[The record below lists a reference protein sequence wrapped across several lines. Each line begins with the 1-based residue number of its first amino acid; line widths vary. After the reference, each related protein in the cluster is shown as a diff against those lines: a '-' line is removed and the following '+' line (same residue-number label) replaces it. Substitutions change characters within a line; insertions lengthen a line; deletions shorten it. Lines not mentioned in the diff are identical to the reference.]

1 MYTQKILSWYYS
13 CSMQKM
19 ETEHEDGEPNKH
31 LKMIHYYYINYKEF
45 VNVVKYRLDMMRKK
59 IQSEGKTVSM
69 SSVLVTATLL
79 CLFPFTHIIYTLY
92 TRLIV
97 GHHMY
102 VRLAILHLLNL
113 TLTGCITQVQTL

>member
-1 MYTQKILSWYYS
+1 
-13 CSMQKM
+13 MQKM
-19 ETEHEDGEPNKH
+19 ETEREDGGSGEPNKH

-69 SSVLVTATLL
+69 SDSLL
-79 CLFPFTHIIYTLY
+79 SCDNYICFLSTCALY

-102 VRLAILHLLNL
+102 VQLATLPSLNL
-113 TLTGCITQVQTL
+113 TLTGCTTQLHPH

>member
-1 MYTQKILSWYYS
+1 
-13 CSMQKM
+13 MQKM

-69 SSVLVTATLL
+69 SSVLVTAMLL

>member
-1 MYTQKILSWYYS
+1 
-13 CSMQKM
+13 M
-19 ETEHEDGEPNKH
+19 ETEREDGGSGEPNKH

-59 IQSEGKTVSM
+59 IQSEGKTVSVSNSM
-69 SSVLVTATLL
+69 LMISIVIV
-79 CLFPFTHIIYTLY
+79 CLFPSIHALH

-102 VRLAILHLLNL
+102 VPLAILTSLNL
-113 TLTGCITQVQTL
+113 TLTGCIIQLQTL

>member
-1 MYTQKILSWYYS
+1 
-13 CSMQKM
+13 MQKM
-19 ETEHEDGEPNKH
+19 ETEHEDGGSSEPNKH

-69 SSVLVTATLL
+69 SNSILVLSIIIVII
-79 CLFPFTHIIYTLY
+79 CLFPSTHALY

-102 VRLAILHLLNL
+102 VRLAILPSLNS
-113 TLTGCITQVQTL
+113 TLTGCITQAHPL

>member
-1 MYTQKILSWYYS
+1 
-13 CSMQKM
+13 MQKM
-19 ETEHEDGEPNKH
+19 ETEREDGSSGEHNKH

-69 SSVLVTATLL
+69 SNYVSDFSIILYYVS
-79 CLFPFTHIIYTLY
+79 FPSTHALY

-97 GHHMY
+97 GRHICVQH
-102 VRLAILHLLNL
+102 AILPSLNL